1 MKRYLILLLV
11 GLFAA
16 GCDYKGK
23 PVEYSGI
30 CNKENDKEY
39 IEVVGFFKN
48 NGSAMCSKRGN
59 EPMRCPVD
67 FVDTPDQ
74 AFEVVLVLEH
84 EGKILVFLRVEDHLG
99 ERQNEIHGLAGDAV
113 QRMQGFQHQNAGGAE
128 SAFDDEAGHALDH
141 LLRFFLADNGLDLSV
156 FLVHITRPGWR

>member
-1 MKRYLILLLV
+1 MKKLLVLLLV

-16 GCDYKGK
+16 SCDYKGK

-39 IEVVGFFKN
+39 VEVVGFFKN

-59 EPMRCPVD
+59 EPMRCPIW

-74 AFEVVLVLEH
+74 PKPVMANIDLGSGASSIENV
-84 EGKILVFLRVEDHLG
+84 EGKGLIIRDINKQDIGNSDKVKLTASVMTFDGPEDPNSKYAPCSMTVKKI
-99 ERQNEIHGLAGDAV
+99 EKTQ
-113 QRMQGFQHQNAGGAE
+113 
-128 SAFDDEAGHALDH
+128 
-141 LLRFFLADNGLDLSV
+141 
-156 FLVHITRPGWR
+156 